1 MKTLETNEKIESL
14 RKEIGNT
21 KKSKMQILELKITK
35 AKIKIKKSVNGLNR
49 RMEGTEERISEL
61 KGT

>member
-1 MKTLETNEKIESL
+1 MKTLETNEKMESL

-21 KKSKMQILELKITK
+21 KKNKMQILELKITK
-35 AKIKIKKSVNGLNR
+35 AKIKIKKSMNGLSR

-61 KGT
+61 EGN